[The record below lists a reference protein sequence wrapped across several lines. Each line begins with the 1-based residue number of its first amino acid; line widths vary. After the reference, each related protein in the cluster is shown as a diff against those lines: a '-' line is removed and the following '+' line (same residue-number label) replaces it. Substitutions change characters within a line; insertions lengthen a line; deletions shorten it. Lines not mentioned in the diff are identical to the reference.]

1 MTLLSATAMLLVYL
15 WFLIKHGDPLT
26 PGGIA
31 SLITSGAMWLFTFWL
46 LRLLF
51 RRSRR
56 FPRLLILWLLVGVLL
71 GIKTFAFAPVS
82 DNLALRV
89 LFPPVLA
96 AALLV
101 PYSSARSACVRPLFF
116 ADSVPPSPSMPRRE
130 APNRGLSRPWAQ
142 SAQLSAPWVGRNS
155 RAYAQMG
162 CRTPTDPG

>member
-1 MTLLSATAMLLVYL
+1 MTAPSSTLAPRPIGGWLWAVIAWLGMTLLSATAILLVYL
-15 WFLIKHGDPLT
+15 WFLIKHGGPLT
-26 PGGIA
+26 PAGIA
-31 SLITSGAMWLFTFWL
+31 SLLTSGAMWLFTFWL

-56 FPRLLILWLLVGVLL
+56 FPRLLVLWLLVGVLL

-101 PYSSARSACVRPLFF
+101 PYIKRSQRVRQTFILP
-116 ADSVPPSPSMPRRE
+116 
-130 APNRGLSRPWAQ
+130 
-142 SAQLSAPWVGRNS
+142 
-155 RAYAQMG
+155 
-162 CRTPTDPG
+162 

>member
-1 MTLLSATAMLLVYL
+1 MTLLSATAILLVYL
-15 WFLIKHGDPLT
+15 WFLIKHGGPLT
-26 PGGIA
+26 PAGIA
-31 SLITSGAMWLFTFWL
+31 SLLTSGAMWLFTFWL

-56 FPRLLILWLLVGVLL
+56 FPRLLVLWLLVGVLL

-101 PYSSARSACVRPLFF
+101 PYIKRSQRVRQTFILP
-116 ADSVPPSPSMPRRE
+116 
-130 APNRGLSRPWAQ
+130 
-142 SAQLSAPWVGRNS
+142 
-155 RAYAQMG
+155 
-162 CRTPTDPG
+162 

>member
-1 MTLLSATAMLLVYL
+1 MPVAELAPRPIGGWLWAVVAWLGMTLLSATAMLLVYL
-15 WFLIKHGDPLT
+15 WFLLQHAGALT
-26 PGGIA
+26 PAALA
-31 SLITSGAMWLFTFWL
+31 SLLTSGAMWLFTFWL

-96 AALLV
+96 AAVLV
-101 PYSSARSACVRPLFF
+101 PYIKRSQRVRQTFILP
-116 ADSVPPSPSMPRRE
+116 
-130 APNRGLSRPWAQ
+130 
-142 SAQLSAPWVGRNS
+142 
-155 RAYAQMG
+155 
-162 CRTPTDPG
+162 

>member
-1 MTLLSATAMLLVYL
+1 MGGCRLAWNDAIERHRDAAVYL
-15 WFLIKHGDPLT
+15 WFLLQHTGALT
-26 PGGIA
+26 PAALA
-31 SLITSGAMWLFTFWL
+31 SLLTSGAMWLFTFWL

-96 AALLV
+96 AAVLV
-101 PYSSARSACVRPLFF
+101 PYIKRSQRVRQTFILP
-116 ADSVPPSPSMPRRE
+116 
-130 APNRGLSRPWAQ
+130 
-142 SAQLSAPWVGRNS
+142 
-155 RAYAQMG
+155 
-162 CRTPTDPG
+162 